1 MSKVIVRLIMSSG
14 CSWFGDLHGPGPHVT
29 NFFHWTEVL
38 VSVKQLRNV
47 HRYC

>member
-14 CSWFGDLHGPGPHVT
+14 CRWFGGLHGPGPHVI